1 MDKPETQSDV
11 GSSDRLGVGV
21 TRIGNRWFGALTVNG
36 KEYDR
41 MACALK
47 SDIGWMCRE
56 MLRWYDKLG
65 GNSAWAKSARRRQSG
80 RPSGKV
86 WYANAL
92 AKTPNAKLR
101 DAVGSGVEQH

>member
-1 MDKPETQSDV
+1 MNTKGQTKTEGGGAV
-11 GSSDRLGVGV
+11 ASSALLGVGV
-21 TRIGNRWFGALTVNG
+21 TRIGNRWVGVLTVNG

-92 AKTPNAKLR
+92 AKTPNANILPP
-101 DAVGSGVEQH
+101 